1 MSPELNLFPKVG
13 SADFISEKYQ
23 RINIL
28 DFARQE
34 AKSKMLYRYLYNH

>member
-13 SADFISEKYQ
+13 STDFIPAKCQ

-28 DFARQE
+28 DFTRQE
-34 AKSKMLYRYLYNH
+34 AKSRMLYRYLYNH